1 MTDRFLR
8 ACPWRAADC
17 AADSATDRAAD
28 RVISSAAGRAAA
40 RGFVASPALA
50 RLALPAALAASAAWA
65 LPAASAAELAGRIGL
80 HEGEGGTTCG
90 SYLEGALTWAR
101 AGGDWRD
108 AQGRL
113 HGEQAWAQASPSAT
127 DAAWDATPL
136 VTRWLAEGRRTGA
149 ALLRVQGSGDTM
161 HFHSREAPAAERPVL
176 ALEFTD
182 GSRETLAPSADTH
195 LDCST
200 VRALGRSPTLM
211 VSERVSSALQ
221 FALPA
226 NKPGR
231 QLQRA
236 LLLLTVA
243 RSHGRASIGLFELAV
258 PGLPG
263 GPALPGLAAAYP
275 GDRGIER
282 DPQVMYAAGF
292 DDGAWQPRFAKGGFG
307 EVKGVADDAALGFRP
322 LAGPALRINLKKGSN
337 YGADLRVNLKDHGG
351 EPDEVYLRY
360 YLRLARDWN
369 PTVDGG
375 KLPGLAGTYN
385 RAGWGGRRSDGSNGW
400 SARGAFARAFP
411 ADHPLHGLTQ
421 LLTYAYHADMP
432 TAYGEL
438 WPWPGALLDR
448 ERWYCVEQHVK
459 LNRPGAADGE
469 LRVWIDGRPSLHRKA
484 LRFRSTEA
492 LLIEAAWL
500 GFYHG
505 GTATSP
511 HDQHLYIDNVVVA
524 RRYIGPMQGAPARPA
539 EGASR

>member
-1 MTDRFLR
+1 MNGPALR
-8 ACPWRAADC
+8 GGLHRPAFG
-17 AADSATDRAAD
+17 S
-28 RVISSAAGRAAA
+28 IA
-40 RGFVASPALA
+40 RRFVAS
-50 RLALPAALAASAAWA
+50 AALAGVA
-65 LPAASAAELAGRIGL
+65 LLATSGSSAAELADRIGL
-80 HEGEGGTTCG
+80 HEGEGGTTCA
-90 SYLEGALTWAR
+90 SYLEGALAWQR
-101 AGGDWRD
+101 SGGDWRD
-108 AQGRL
+108 AKGRL
-113 HGEQAWAQASPSAT
+113 HGEQAWASASPSAT
-127 DAAWDATPL
+127 GAAWDATAL
-136 VTRWLAEGRRTGA
+136 VTRWQAEGRRVVGV
-149 ALLRVQGSGDTM
+149 LLRVQGGGDTM
-161 HFHSREAPAAERPVL
+161 HFHSREAAPADRPML
-176 ALEFTD
+176 ALEFSD
-182 GSRETLAPSADTH
+182 GSREELVPSADTH

-211 VSERVSSALQ
+211 VSERVASALQ
-221 FALPA
+221 FSLPA
-226 NKPGR
+226 DKPGR
-231 QLQRA
+231 QLRRA
-236 LLLLTVA
+236 RLLLTVA

-263 GPALPGLAAAYP
+263 GAALSGLAAAYP

-307 EVKGVADDAALGFRP
+307 EVKVVADDSARGFRP
-322 LAGPALRINLKKGSN
+322 LVGQALRINLKKGSN
-337 YGADLRVNLKDHGG
+337 YGADLRVNLKDFGG

-375 KLPGLAGTYN
+375 KFPGLAGTYN

-411 ADHPLHGLTQ
+411 ADHPLQGLTQ
-421 LLTYAYHADMP
+421 LQTYAYHADMP
-432 TAYGEL
+432 TDYGEL
-438 WPWPGALLDR
+438 WPWPGALLER

-484 LRFRSTEA
+484 LRFRRTEA
-492 LLIEAAWL
+492 LHIEAAWL
-500 GFYHG
+500 GIYHG

-524 RRYIGPMQGAPARPA
+524 RRYIGPMPGAGARA
-539 EGASR
+539 GEGTGR

>member
-1 MTDRFLR
+1 MSARLR
-8 ACPWRAADC
+8 VLRGRPQCPAFASIARCLLAPLVLAA
-17 AADSATDRAAD
+17 
-28 RVISSAAGRAAA
+28 
-40 RGFVASPALA
+40 VAST
-50 RLALPAALAASAAWA
+50 AASA
-65 LPAASAAELAGRIGL
+65 ELAERIGL
-80 HEGEGGTTCG
+80 HEGEGGTTCA
-90 SYLEGALTWAR
+90 SFLDGALAWVRT
-101 AGGDWRD
+101 GGDWRD
-108 AQGRL
+108 AKGL
-113 HGEQAWAQASPSAT
+113 VHGEQAWASASPSASG
-127 DAAWDATPL
+127 AAWDATPL
-136 VTRWLAEGRRTGA
+136 VTRWLAEGRRVGGV
-149 ALLRVQGSGDTM
+149 LLRMQGGGDTM
-161 HFHSREAPAAERPVL
+161 HFHSREAPAADRPVL
-176 ALEFTD
+176 ALEFSD
-182 GSRETLAPSADTH
+182 GSREQLSPSADTH

-200 VRALGRSPTLM
+200 VRALGRLPTLT
-211 VSERVSSALQ
+211 VSERVASALQ
-221 FALPA
+221 FSLPA
-226 NKPGR
+226 DGPARK
-231 QLQRA
+231 LQRA
-236 LLLLTVA
+236 RLLLTVA
-243 RSHGRASIGLFELAV
+243 RSHGRATIGLFELAV

-263 GPALPGLAAAYP
+263 GPALPGLGLGAAYP

-282 DPQVMYAAGF
+282 DPQVLFAAGF

-307 EVKGVADDAALGFRP
+307 EVKVVADDAALGFRP

-360 YLRLARDWN
+360 YLRLARNWN

-421 LLTYAYHADMP
+421 IQTYAYHADMP
-432 TAYGEL
+432 TDYGEL
-438 WPWPGALLDR
+438 WPWPGALLERD
-448 ERWYCVEQHVK
+448 RWYCVEQHVK

-469 LRVWIDGRPSLHRKA
+469 LRVWIDGRPSLHRKG

-492 LLIEAAWL
+492 LRVEAAWL
-500 GFYHG
+500 GVYHG